1 MQKKCRKVGKSG
13 NFLYIYLTYF
23 RIVHEMKSLIGE
35 YHCKLDAKGRFLMPS
50 GLRKQLPE
58 DQQNDFVIN
67 RGLDKCLVLWPM
79 SVWERE
85 SKKIRSLNAYD
96 KKKRAFQR
104 MFFSGAREVS
114 LDGSG
119 RVLLTNFLM
128 EYASLG
134 KEIVLEAQ
142 SDRVEIWDKDSFEGW
157 MEESG
162 FDFGELAEEV
172 MSDLD
177 ADNEE

>member
-1 MQKKCRKVGKSG
+1 
-13 NFLYIYLTYF
+13 
-23 RIVHEMKSLIGE
+23 
-35 YHCKLDAKGRFLMPS
+35 MPS
-50 GLRKQLPE
+50 GLRKQLPD
-58 DQQNDFVIN
+58 DQQSDFVIN

-96 KKKRAFQR
+96 PKKRAFQR

-119 RVLLTNFLM
+119 RVLLTSFLI
-128 EYASLG
+128 EYAGLG

-142 SDRVEIWDKDSFEGW
+142 SDRVEIWDKDAFEGW
-157 MEESG
+157 MDEPG
-162 FDFGELAEEV
+162 FDFGKLAEEV
-172 MSDLD
+172 MGSMQSEDENGL
-177 ADNEE
+177 